1 MRYGI
6 LHIILDSGAE
16 CLYND
21 PVVFI
26 QGDSSMNIEIKKLTP
41 GLAGEYVRFFDETP
55 HDAGI
60 DE

>member
-1 MRYGI
+1 
-6 LHIILDSGAE
+6 
-16 CLYND
+16 LYND